1 LLIPAQAWREVA
13 FSTAIRY
20 KTTGMKCKLIC
31 LSLAL
36 CSLASAQSPKLKG
49 GNILAS
55 ETYSYRDLI
64 RAGKLD
70 MLTIPAFYKEQGI
83 PGISYN
89 DMFFKTVDDGFIDE
103 VKAAVKNAGRVVTC
117 YVIEGNL
124 AQPDETKRQAQI
136 DADKRKMRA
145 AARLGAPVVRINV
158 GSTGA
163 ENADDTVGVERIV
176 KIFNEEL
183 VPLAKE
189 LGIRISMENHGGV
202 SKTAA
207 NIVKIIK
214 ATDPKW
220 VGALVDFGN
229 FPAEHR
235 YEEVEMVAP
244 YAFVTHVKVNVF
256 DEKNE
261 AKEYDFPRVLG
272 MLKKN
277 HYKGP
282 ISVEYEGKGDP
293 VEGVQKTKALILKY
307 W

>member
-1 LLIPAQAWREVA
+1 MRRKQ
-13 FSTAIRY
+13 
-20 KTTGMKCKLIC
+20 IC
-31 LSLAL
+31 LLLAL
-36 CSLASAQSPKLKG
+36 SWQAAAQDPVLRG

-70 MLTIPAFYKEQGI
+70 MLTVPEFYKQQGI

-89 DMFFKTVDDGFIDE
+89 DMFFKTVDDAFIDE
-103 VKAAVKNAGRVVTC
+103 VKAAVRKAGRVVTC

-124 AQPDETKRQAQI
+124 AVADEGKRRAQI
-136 DADKRKMRA
+136 EADKRKMRA

-163 ENADDTVGVERIV
+163 ENADNTAGVDRIIR
-176 KIFNEEL
+176 IFNEEL

-189 LGIRISMENHGGV
+189 LKIRISMENHGGV
-202 SKTAA
+202 SKTAE
-207 NIVKIIK
+207 NIVKIIQ

-229 FPAEHR
+229 FPPEVR
-235 YEEVEMVAP
+235 YEEVAKVAP

-256 DEKNE
+256 DEKGE
-261 AKEYDFPRVLG
+261 AAEYDFPRVLG

-277 HYKGP
+277 HYRGP
-282 ISVEYEGKGDP
+282 ISIEYEGKGDP
-293 VEGVQKTKALILKY
+293 VEGVRQTKALILKY

>member
-1 LLIPAQAWREVA
+1 MISRHDVVDAAPNSSKLVSVMR
-13 FSTAIRY
+13 R
-20 KTTGMKCKLIC
+20 KLIF
-31 LSLAL
+31 LSLLL
-36 CSLASAQSPKLKG
+36 CSLLAAQDPKLRG

-70 MLTIPAFYKEQGI
+70 MLTVPAFYKEQGI

-89 DMFFKTVDDGFIDE
+89 DMFFKTVDDAFIDE
-103 VKAAVKNAGRVVTC
+103 VKAAVKNSGRVVIG

-124 AQPDETKRQAQI
+124 ALADESKRKAQVE
-136 DADKRKMRA
+136 ADKRKMRA

-158 GSTGA
+158 GATGP
-163 ENADDTVGVERIV
+163 ENADDTLGVERVV

-189 LGIRISMENHGGV
+189 LNIKITMENHGGV

-207 NIVKIIK
+207 NIVRIIK

-229 FPAEHR
+229 FRESR
-235 YEEVEMVAP
+235 YEEIPIVAP
-244 YAFVTHVKVNVF
+244 YALVTHVKVNVF
-256 DEKNE
+256 DENGE
-261 AKEYDFPRVLG
+261 AKEYDFPRVLA
-272 MLKKN
+272 MMKKVQ
-277 HYKGP
+277 YKGP
-282 ISVEYEGKGDP
+282 ISIEYEGKDDP

>member
-1 LLIPAQAWREVA
+1 M
-13 FSTAIRY
+13 IR
-20 KTTGMKCKLIC
+20 KLI
-31 LSLAL
+31 LILPAL
-36 CSLASAQSPKLKG
+36 GFLASAESPTLRG

-55 ETYSYRDLI
+55 ETYSYRELI

-89 DMFFKTVDDGFIDE
+89 DMFFKTVDDAFIDE
-103 VKAAVKNAGRVVTC
+103 VKAAVKKAGRVVTC

-124 AQPDETKRQAQI
+124 ALADEAKRKEQAE
-136 DADKRKMRA
+136 ADKKKMRA

-158 GSTGA
+158 GATGR
-163 ENADDTVGVERIV
+163 ENADDTLGVERVV

-189 LGIRISMENHGGV
+189 LKIRISMENHGGV

-207 NIVKIIK
+207 NIVKIIQ

-229 FPAEHR
+229 FPLEHK
-235 YEEVEMVAP
+235 YEEVETVAP

-256 DEKNE
+256 DDKGE
-261 AKEYDFPRVLG
+261 AAEYDFPRVLG
-272 MLKKN
+272 TLKKN

-282 ISVEYEGKGDP
+282 ISIEYEGKGDP

>member
-1 LLIPAQAWREVA
+1 MPVA
-13 FSTAIRY
+13 FCRAILY
-20 KTTGMKCKLIC
+20 KATGMIRQLIC
-31 LSLAL
+31 LAPAL
-36 CSLASAQSPKLKG
+36 CLVASAQTPKLRG
-49 GNILAS
+49 GNILAA
-55 ETYSYRDLI
+55 ETYSYRELI
-64 RAGKLD
+64 KARKLD

-89 DMFFKTVDDGFIDE
+89 DMFFTTVDDAFIDQVKAE
-103 VKAAVKNAGRVVTC
+103 VKKAGRVVTC

-124 AQPDETKRQAQI
+124 AVADEAKRKEQTE
-136 DADKRKMRA
+136 ADKRKMRA

-158 GSTGA
+158 GTTGK
-163 ENADDTVGVERIV
+163 ENADDTLGIDRVI

-189 LGIRISMENHGGV
+189 LKIKISMENHGGV

-229 FPAEHR
+229 FPIEHK
-235 YEEVEMVAP
+235 YEEVETVAP
-244 YAFVTHVKVNVF
+244 YALVTHVKVNVF
-256 DEKNE
+256 DDKGD
-261 AKEYDFPRVLG
+261 AAEYDFPRVLG
-272 MLKKN
+272 TLKKN

-282 ISVEYEGKGDP
+282 ISIEYEGKGDP
-293 VEGVQKTKALILKY
+293 VEGVQKTKALILKN

>member
-1 LLIPAQAWREVA
+1 
-13 FSTAIRY
+13 
-20 KTTGMKCKLIC
+20 
-31 LSLAL
+31 
-36 CSLASAQSPKLKG
+36 
-49 GNILAS
+49 
-55 ETYSYRDLI
+55 YSYRDLI

-70 MLTIPAFYKEQGI
+70 MLTVPAFYKEQGI

-89 DMFFKTVDDGFIDE
+89 DMFFKTVDDAFIDE
-103 VKAAVKNAGRVVTC
+103 VKAAVKKAGRIVTC

-124 AQPDETKRQAQI
+124 AVAAESKRRPQTE
-136 DADKRKMRA
+136 ADKTKMRA

-158 GSTGA
+158 GSTGP
-163 ENADDTVGVERIV
+163 ENADDTVGVERII

-189 LGIRISMENHGGV
+189 LKIRISMENHGGV
-202 SKTAA
+202 SKSAA
-207 NIVKIIK
+207 NIVKIIQ

-229 FPAEHR
+229 FPPEKR
-235 YEEVEMVAP
+235 YDEVALVAP

-256 DEKNE
+256 DENGE
-261 AKEYDFPRVLG
+261 AKEYDFPRVLA

-277 HYKGP
+277 HYKGT

-293 VEGVQKTKALILKY
+293 VE
-307 W
+307 

>member
-1 LLIPAQAWREVA
+1 
-13 FSTAIRY
+13 
-20 KTTGMKCKLIC
+20 MKRKLIC
-31 LSLAL
+31 LPLALISLAP
-36 CSLASAQSPKLKG
+36 AQSPKLKG

-89 DMFFKTVDDGFIDE
+89 DMFFKTVDDAFIDE
-103 VKAAVKNAGRVVTC
+103 VKAAVKKAGRVVTC

-124 AQPDETKRQAQI
+124 ALADETKRQAQVE
-136 DADKRKMRA
+136 ADKRKMRA

-158 GSTGA
+158 GSTGP
-163 ENADDTVGVERIV
+163 EKADDTVGVDRVI

-189 LGIRISMENHGGV
+189 LKIRISIENHGGV

-207 NIVKIIK
+207 NVVKIIK
-214 ATDPKW
+214 GTDPKW

-229 FPAEHR
+229 FPLEHK
-235 YEEVEMVAP
+235 YEEVEQVAP

-256 DEKNE
+256 DENGE
-261 AKEYDFPRVLG
+261 AKEYDFPRVLA

-277 HYKGP
+277 RYKGP

>member
-1 LLIPAQAWREVA
+1 
-13 FSTAIRY
+13 
-20 KTTGMKCKLIC
+20 
-31 LSLAL
+31 
-36 CSLASAQSPKLKG
+36 
-49 GNILAS
+49 
-55 ETYSYRDLI
+55 
-64 RAGKLD
+64 

-89 DMFFKTVDDGFIDE
+89 DMFFTTVDDAFIDQ
-103 VKAAVKNAGRVVTC
+103 VKAQVKKAGRVVTC

-124 AQPDETKRQAQI
+124 AVADEAKRKEQTE
-136 DADKRKMRA
+136 ADKSKMRA

-158 GSTGA
+158 GNTGR
-163 ENADDTVGVERIV
+163 ESADDTLGVDRVI

-189 LGIRISMENHGGV
+189 LKIKISMENHGGV

-229 FPAEHR
+229 FPIEHK
-235 YEEVEMVAP
+235 YEEVETVAP
-244 YAFVTHVKVNVF
+244 YALVTHVKVNVF
-256 DEKNE
+256 DDKGD
-261 AKEYDFPRVLG
+261 AAEYDFPRVLAS
-272 MLKKN
+272 LKKV

-282 ISVEYEGKGDP
+282 ISIEYEGKGDP
-293 VEGVQKTKALILKY
+293 VEGVQKTKALILKN

>member
-1 LLIPAQAWREVA
+1 MNW
-13 FSTAIRY
+13 
-20 KTTGMKCKLIC
+20 KLIC
-31 LSLAL
+31 VTLVLSSLAW
-36 CSLASAQSPKLKG
+36 AEDPKLRG

-55 ETYSYRDLI
+55 ETYSYRELI

-70 MLTIPAFYKEQGI
+70 MLTVPAFYKEQGL

-89 DMFFKTVDDGFIDE
+89 DMFFKTVDDAFIDE
-103 VKAAVKNAGRVVTC
+103 VKAAVRNSGRIVTC

-124 AQPDETKRQAQI
+124 ALADASKRKAQV

-145 AARLGAPVVRINV
+145 AGRLGAPVVRINV

-163 ENADDTVGVERIV
+163 ENADDTVGVERVI

-183 VPLAKE
+183 VPLAKD
-189 LGIRISMENHGGV
+189 LNVRISIENHGGV

-207 NIVKIIK
+207 NIVKIIR

-229 FPAEHR
+229 FPIEKK
-235 YEEVEMVAP
+235 YEEVEAVAP

-256 DEKNE
+256 DDKGE
-261 AKEYDFPRVLG
+261 AAEYDFPRVLG
-272 MLKKN
+272 ELKKN

-282 ISVEYEGKGDP
+282 ISIEYEGKGDP

>member
-1 LLIPAQAWREVA
+1 M
-13 FSTAIRY
+13 IR
-20 KTTGMKCKLIC
+20 KLIC
-31 LSLAL
+31 LLPAL
-36 CSLASAQSPKLKG
+36 CFLASAESPTLRG

-55 ETYSYRDLI
+55 ETYSYRELI

-89 DMFFKTVDDGFIDE
+89 DMFFKTVDDAFIDE
-103 VKAAVKNAGRVVTC
+103 VKAAVKKAGRVVTC

-124 AQPDETKRQAQI
+124 ALADEAKRKEQTE
-136 DADKRKMRA
+136 ADKKKMRA

-158 GSTGA
+158 GATGR
-163 ENADDTVGVERIV
+163 ENADDTLGVERVV

-189 LGIRISMENHGGV
+189 LKIRISMENHGGV

-207 NIVKIIK
+207 NIVKIIQ

-229 FPAEHR
+229 FPLEHK
-235 YEEVEMVAP
+235 YEEVETLAP

-256 DEKNE
+256 DEKGE
-261 AKEYDFPRVLG
+261 AAEYDFPRVLG
-272 MLKKN
+272 TLKKN

-282 ISVEYEGKGDP
+282 ISIEYEGKGDP